1 MVCAAGREGVDIAF
15 SHFTTNYMFYLTMV
29 SGAKVGMSPAALNIL
44 WMEIKT
50 EKNSVVQFKAGP
62 AALGSVLDNHFL
74 CLVLDA
80 FVYLLDIAALATFII
95 VNPYPA
101 TTGLTI
107 MNGGPRV
114 GGSRIAGGER

>member
-1 MVCAAGREGVDIAF
+1 MCAAGRDGVDIAF
-15 SHFTTNYMFYLTMV
+15 AHFTTNYLFYLTMV
-29 SGAKVGMSPAALNIL
+29 SGAMVGMSPAALNIL

-50 EKNSVVQFKAGP
+50 EKNSVVLFTVGP
-62 AALGSVLDNHFL
+62 AALGSVLYNQFL
-74 CLVLDA
+74 PLVRDS

-107 MNGGPRV
+107 MSGGPRV